1 MCKVF
6 EGFAASKASH
16 ARSPRSRYSLI
27 VRFSVASKLFLPLL
41 LTLLF
46 SRVAAAQTGGGH
58 TLFGDLK
65 VDQSKVSGLKP
76 MNFEVVLR
84 SESGSIL
91 GRQTVA
97 NNGRYRFENLSNG
110 IYYIVVSLE
119 NSEITSIRM
128 ILSGAVS
135 TDFRK
140 DISLEWR
147 PSPSGRKEEKAGVVS
162 AANHYTRS
170 APNDA
175 LFDKAEE
182 AIKRKENDRA
192 KSLLRQVVS
201 ADPKDF
207 EAWTELGT
215 VYFRDKNYAEAE
227 KAYFQALEAQPS
239 FILALLNIG
248 KLRLVKKEFQGAV
261 EVLSRAVE
269 LKPPSADA
277 NYFLGEA
284 YLNLKKGSKAV
295 AYMTEAIRIDPV
307 GMANVH
313 LRLAEIYDSVGL
325 KDLAAN
331 EYEQFLIKKPDYPDK
346 KKLQK
351 YISENKKK

>member
-1 MCKVF
+1 M
-6 EGFAASKASH
+6 A
-16 ARSPRSRYSLI
+16 L
-27 VRFSVASKLFLPLL
+27 
-41 LTLLF
+41 
-46 SRVAAAQTGGGH
+46 AQTGGGH

-65 VDQSKVSGLKP
+65 VDESKVSGLKP

-84 SESGSIL
+84 SQSGSIV

-97 NNGRYRFENLSNG
+97 NNGRYRFENLTNG
-110 IYYIVVSLE
+110 TYYIVVSLE
-119 NSEITSIRM
+119 NSEITSVRM
-128 ILSGAVS
+128 SLSGAVS
-135 TDFRK
+135 TDFRQ

-147 PSPSGRKEEKAGVVS
+147 PRPSGKKEEKPGVIS
-162 AANHYTRS
+162 AANHYARS
-170 APNDA
+170 APNDSR
-175 LFDKAEE
+175 FDKAEE
-182 AIKRKENDRA
+182 AIKKGDNERA
-192 KSLLRQVVS
+192 ISLLRQIVS

-215 VYFRDKNYAEAE
+215 VYFREKNYADAE
-227 KAYFQALEAQPS
+227 KAYLQALEAQPS
-239 FILALLNIG
+239 FILALSNIG
-248 KLRLVKKEFQGAV
+248 KLRMAQKDFEGAV
-261 EVLSRAVE
+261 KVLSQAIE
-269 LKPPSADA
+269 IKPPSADA

-295 AYMTEAIRIDPV
+295 AYMNEAIRIDPV

-325 KDLAAN
+325 KEMAAK

-351 YISENKKK
+351 YISENRKK